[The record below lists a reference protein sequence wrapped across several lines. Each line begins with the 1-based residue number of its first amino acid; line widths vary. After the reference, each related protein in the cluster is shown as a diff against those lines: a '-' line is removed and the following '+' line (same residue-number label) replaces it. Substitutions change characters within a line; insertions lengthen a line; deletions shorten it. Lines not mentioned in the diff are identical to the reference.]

1 MAIMDDVYRNG
12 DSVIR
17 VIDKPWGHEEIWAE
31 TEYYIGKFLYIT
43 DGHKLSRQYHQVKDE
58 TIVVLEGLLTLEIGE
73 DGSEIVI
80 LPPGAAYRIHPGVV
94 HRFCADNKTDVRLAE
109 VSTTELLDIV
119 RIEDDYDR

>member
-1 MAIMDDVYRNG
+1 MDIMDNVYRNG

-73 DGSEIVI
+73 EGTEIVI
-80 LPPGAAYRIHPGVV
+80 LPPGASYRIHPGVI